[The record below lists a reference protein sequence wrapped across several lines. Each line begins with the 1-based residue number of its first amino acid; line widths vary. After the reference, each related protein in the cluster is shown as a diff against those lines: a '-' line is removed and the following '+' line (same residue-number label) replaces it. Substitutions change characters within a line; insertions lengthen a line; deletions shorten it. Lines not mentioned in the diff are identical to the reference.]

1 MSEKNKSRNVTKRHE
16 FADYLNIQTEDTPR
30 FALMGTGF
38 TTLDENPGAQTS
50 KKKYV
55 NEKASS
61 ASISS
66 YETVFP
72 FTSDLIVQQ
81 EAVLAL
87 YNVGRNHYTGS
98 DAEFQYARVELWDKI
113 EGKENEFAARLFT
126 VSAEISSIGGE
137 DEIAVSGNLNAVGDP
152 IDGTF
157 NTTTRMFTPRTGGTT
172 GDPVTPPA
180 TDPGEEP

>member
-16 FADYLNIQTEDTPR
+16 FADYLNIQTEDAPR
-30 FALMGTGF
+30 FVLMGTGF

-61 ASISS
+61 SSIAS

-87 YNVGRNHYTGS
+87 YNVGRNHCTGS
-98 DAEFQYARVELWDKI
+98 DAEFPYVRVELWDKI

-126 VSAEISSIGGE
+126 VSAEISSISGE
-137 DEIAVSGNLNAVGDP
+137 NEIAVSGNLNAVGDP
-152 IDGTF
+152 VDGTF
-157 NTTTRMFTPRTGGTT
+157 NTVTRAFTPLTEGAVE
-172 GDPVTPPA
+172 PATPPE
-180 TDPGEEP
+180 TDPEEEP

>member
-1 MSEKNKSRNVTKRHE
+1 MSNKDMSRNVTKRHD
-16 FADYLNIQTEDTPR
+16 FADYLNIQTGESPN
-30 FALMGTGF
+30 FVLMGTGF

-61 ASISS
+61 SSITS

-87 YNVGRNHYTGS
+87 YKVGRNHCTGS
-98 DAEFQYARVELWDKI
+98 DAEFQYVRVELWDKA
-113 EGKENEFAARLFT
+113 ENKENEFAARLFI
-126 VSAEISSIGGE
+126 VSAEISSISGE

-157 NTTTRMFTPRTGGTT
+157 NTTTKTFTPLNAGTAAPES
-172 GDPVTPPA
+172 GA
-180 TDPGEEP
+180 

>member
-1 MSEKNKSRNVTKRHE
+1 MSNKDMSRDVTKRHD
-16 FADYLNIQTEDTPR
+16 FADYLNIQTGESPN
-30 FALMGTGF
+30 FVLMGTGF

-61 ASISS
+61 SSITS

-72 FTSDLIVQQ
+72 FTSDLIIQQ

-87 YNVGRNHYTGS
+87 YKVGRNHCTGS
-98 DAEFQYARVELWDKI
+98 AAEFPYVRVELWDKV

-126 VSAEISSIGGE
+126 VSAEISSISGE

-157 NTTTRMFTPRTGGTT
+157 NTTTKTFTPLNAGTAALEGG
-172 GDPVTPPA
+172 A
-180 TDPGEEP
+180 